1 MPIASKTD
9 AKAVTSAVLAAAL
22 MLSVTVYF
30 ASAADGR
37 NPSADPITAA
47 ETGVGA
53 GAGRYAA
60 GTEAPETDAPDTASD
75 NETAAPE
82 TDKAAQPETEKPETT
97 KKETAAPETTKPE
110 TTKPE
115 TTKKETTAPET
126 TKPETT
132 KPETTKKETE
142 APAPAV
148 PASSAPAAGA
158 AKVSTTYTG
167 TISSATL
174 NHIDVRIEY
183 TVVIKE
189 GETSATVAAD
199 AYLDFLNLKVNDPRK
214 GNLVIGSTKKAYSTG
229 AISETDRN
237 SHSLLL
243 ASNRVSVPLS
253 DGTIKLSA
261 EWNLGGRYAGHYL
274 GNIVA
279 EGYVTLTDGYETM
292 PNSAG
297 LDVKNILQTPEL
309 PNGCEVT
316 SLAIVLNYLGF
327 NADKV
332 SLSDNLLAK
341 KVPYTDANPAKEN
354 AGNPRDAVKSYGCW
368 APVIRDTA
376 VKYLSNIVSTG
387 SSAKYDPRDLTGT
400 HPRELYRL
408 VSLGI
413 PVIVWVTNPID
424 DAPYLMNSW
433 TAKDGALINWKHPS
447 HTVVLTGYDLS
458 GKTVTLSD
466 PLQGTVKVSAEIF
479 ETRYA
484 QMGSQAVA
492 ILAG

>member
-1 MPIASKTD
+1 
-9 AKAVTSAVLAAAL
+9 
-22 MLSVTVYF
+22 
-30 ASAADGR
+30 
-37 NPSADPITAA
+37 
-47 ETGVGA
+47 
-53 GAGRYAA
+53 
-60 GTEAPETDAPDTASD
+60 
-75 NETAAPE
+75 
-82 TDKAAQPETEKPETT
+82 
-97 KKETAAPETTKPE
+97 
-110 TTKPE
+110 
-115 TTKKETTAPET
+115 
-126 TKPETT
+126 
-132 KPETTKKETE
+132 
-142 APAPAV
+142 
-148 PASSAPAAGA
+148 
-158 AKVSTTYTG
+158 
-167 TISSATL
+167 
-174 NHIDVRIEY
+174 
-183 TVVIKE
+183 
-189 GETSATVAAD
+189 
-199 AYLDFLNLKVNDPRK
+199 
-214 GNLVIGSTKKAYSTG
+214 
-229 AISETDRN
+229 
-237 SHSLLL
+237 
-243 ASNRVSVPLS
+243 
-253 DGTIKLSA
+253 
-261 EWNLGGRYAGHYL
+261 
-274 GNIVA
+274 
-279 EGYVTLTDGYETM
+279 M

-492 ILAG
+492 IFAG